1 MKKCCNITKKNNIC
15 KRKDGKTF
23 KLPRRFSKKKCLTQK
38 IRGFSMRS
46 SCAPFKFCKTQ
57 KQNGGVLLSDCIDK
71 TNIFTLE
78 ELTEDD
84 NIIKVKPVNTHDYR
98 CYKKEE
104 LKTYIETQLMSF
116 EKPIKDPFR
125 NELNI
130 SFIEENYPE
139 LTELLSQYKEY
150 YNTEHEVIQDSDVEL
165 QQFRSYLIEFKEL
178 DTIGEMSEDGQI
190 QVSDILG
197 NIEISIYNLLS
208 STDNREARKQYL
220 REINNIIMSE
230 YPEKKNHIDELI
242 DRITYTGGKK
252 QFLYNPNDPKK
263 SFDVYIDKDPS
274 DTIPIKYSSVKDVEN
289 TIKKLEKLYKTG
301 KYSHKRIWQVG
312 MIMKVRLEAMKKHK
326 KTMYPNAK
334 EVSKRYYLANKYF
347 KFLGK
352 RTKVEGEEARKKLKF
367 NFF

>member
-1 MKKCCNITKKNNIC
+1 MKNCCNSTRKNKIC

-46 SCAPFKFCKTQ
+46 SCVPFKFCKTR
-57 KQNGGVLLSDCIDK
+57 KQHGGLLLDDCIDK
-71 TNIFTLE
+71 TNIFFLE
-78 ELTEDD
+78 ELTESD
-84 NIIKVKPVNTHDYR
+84 NIIKVKPDETNKYR

-104 LKTYIETQLMSF
+104 LKRYIETQLITF
-116 EKPIKDPFR
+116 ERPIKDPFR

-139 LTELLSQYKEY
+139 LTELLSQYKEH
-150 YNTEHEVIQDSDVEL
+150 YNNDHEVIQDNDEEL
-165 QQFRSYLIEFKEL
+165 QNFRSYVNDFKEFN
-178 DTIGEMSEDGQI
+178 TIGEMSEDEQMEI
-190 QVSDILG
+190 SDILG
-197 NIEISIYNLLS
+197 NIEISINNLLS
-208 STDNREARKQYL
+208 STDNREAIKQYL

-230 YPEKKNHIDELI
+230 YQLKKNHIDEMI
-242 DRITYTGGKK
+242 DRIPYTGGKK
-252 QFLYNPNDPKK
+252 EFLYNPNDPKK

-274 DTIPIKYSSVKDVEN
+274 DTIPIKYTTVKDVEN
-289 TIKKLEKLYKTG
+289 TIKKLEKLYKEG

-326 KTMYPNAK
+326 KIMYPNAK
-334 EVSKRYYLANKYF
+334 DITKRYHLANKYF

-352 RTKVEGEEARKKLKF
+352 RTKVKGEQERKKLKF
-367 NFF
+367 NFD